1 VALLVIVLLTTHDTA
16 SGQGPFAA
24 EHLSLG
30 ERLIALQIYIGVMA
44 VSFHGLALLWEE
56 RSRAAAALRLA
67 HAGLEARFKPIVEQS
82 PFAIAAIDAVGR
94 VRELNPTTWRRLWGA
109 ADGARAD
116 GQELRPWRGGRL
128 DPFVK
133 RAFAGEI
140 VELPTHT
147 IETPSQNGAELRH
160 VRGTAYPVKD
170 ERDRVFEIV
179 IIERDITEDLAAE
192 RQLVEAN
199 ESLRE
204 REEALSRVLAQM
216 ADAQA
221 QREELLEAERV
232 ARGEAEYASQLKDEF
247 LATLSHELRTP
258 LNAIV
263 GWAHILRRDA
273 NEKTLAQAVD
283 TIERNA
289 RAQAKLIDDLLDMS
303 RIMAGKMGLALA
315 HVVLSEVVVAVA
327 EALRP
332 AAEAKGITVALGIAA
347 AERACVSADPTRL
360 QQVVSNLLGNSI
372 KFTPGGGRI
381 DAVLETR
388 GQEIRLIVR
397 DTGLG
402 IAPEFL
408 PAVFERFRQADGT
421 ITRHHGGLGL
431 GLNIAKHI
439 VEMHGGTISAE
450 SAGPERGATFTV
462 TLPLAAESEADDPV
476 AQDGD
481 QLVSLAG
488 LRVLVV
494 DDEADAR
501 ELLHRLLAEHDCE
514 VTLASSAAEALAML
528 AQGPCDVLLT
538 DIGMPGIDGYD
549 LMRRVRAGR
558 YGQPRAI
565 AVTAFARAEDRD
577 RAIAAGFDAHLAKP
591 VNAARLLQ
599 TVAQLAAASRI
610 DKPL

>member
-1 VALLVIVLLTTHDTA
+1 VIVLLTTHDTA

-273 NEKTLAQAVD
+273 NEQTLTQAVE

-303 RIMAGKMGLALA
+303 RIMAGKMGLTFARVRLSD
-315 HVVLSEVVVAVA
+315 VVSAA
-327 EALRP
+327 ADALRP
-332 AAEAKGITVALGIAA
+332 AADAKGVALAVDVASAEQVCVAA
-347 AERACVSADPTRL
+347 DAARL
-360 QQVVSNLLGNSI
+360 QQVVANLLGNAV
-372 KFTPGGGRI
+372 KFTPSGGRV
-381 DAVLETR
+381 DVVLER
-388 GQEIRLIVR
+388 AGQAARLVVR
-397 DTGLG
+397 DTGQG
-402 IAPEFL
+402 IEPDFL

-421 ITRHHGGLGL
+421 ITRRHGGLGL
-431 GLNIAKHI
+431 GLSIAQHI
-439 VEMHGGTISAE
+439 VEMHGGTIAVASD
-450 SAGPERGATFTV
+450 GLERGATFTV
-462 TLPLAAESEADDPV
+462 TLPLTSESAADDAAGP
-476 AQDGD
+476 DGTPA
-481 QLVSLAG
+481 VSLAG
-488 LRVLVV
+488 LRVIVV

-501 ELLHRLLAEHDCE
+501 ELLRRLLAEHGCE
-514 VTLASSAAEALAML
+514 VTLASSAAEALALL
-528 AQGPCDVLLT
+528 ANEPCDVLLT
-538 DIGMPGIDGYD
+538 DIGMPGTDGYD
-549 LMRRVRAGR
+549 LMRHVRAGR
-558 YGQPRAI
+558 YRQPRSI
-565 AVTAFARAEDRD
+565 AVTAFARPEDRE

-591 VNAARLLQ
+591 VNAGRLIQLMG
-599 TVAQLAAASRI
+599 QLAIADRA
-610 DKPL
+610 DKSS